1 MFIIVLL
8 CMDGLYSVI
17 WKEESWYLLL
27 DLLMGLEMTW
37 VVIFV
42 GLGVEFII
50 TSSEIYATQFNE
62 FSPVSCKA

>member
-1 MFIIVLL
+1 
-8 CMDGLYSVI
+8 
-17 WKEESWYLLL
+17 
-27 DLLMGLEMTW
+27 MGMEMTW

-42 GLGVEFII
+42 GIGVEFII